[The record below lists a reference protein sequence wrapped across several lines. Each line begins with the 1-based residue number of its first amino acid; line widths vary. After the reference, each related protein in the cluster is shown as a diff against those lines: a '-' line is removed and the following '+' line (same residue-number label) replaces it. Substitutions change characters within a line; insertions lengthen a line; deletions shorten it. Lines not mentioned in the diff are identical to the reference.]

1 MKRACAIPQ
10 GEDALLEVI
19 DSVELSKVL
28 TFHQERIARPL
39 PRIRTSSHCGVTR
52 SAFVT
57 EQPMEIQGRISNFE
71 QVMLPHLD
79 AAYNLARWLV
89 RDPSIAEDV
98 VQDAY
103 ERAYKYF
110 ASFRGGSGRTWLLQI
125 VRNAAYSTLKARR
138 RRMEVSLSSGMLAAD
153 EDVVDMDIPDP
164 SPGPE
169 ATLAQR
175 QDLATLD
182 DALNALPAAW
192 RECLIL
198 RDVETLSYKEIAQIM
213 DVPIGTVMSR
223 LSRARQ
229 ALQRVVVR
237 DDQQGFV
244 PKNGKWIEP
253 AEEPGLID
261 ARQ

>member
-1 MKRACAIPQ
+1 MKN
-10 GEDALLEVI
+10 E
-19 DSVELSKVL
+19 
-28 TFHQERIARPL
+28 
-39 PRIRTSSHCGVTR
+39 
-52 SAFVT
+52 
-57 EQPMEIQGRISNFE
+57 GRHGNFE

-110 ASFRGGSGRTWLLQI
+110 AAFRGGSGRAWLLQI

-138 RRMEVSLSSGMLAAD
+138 LGMEVSLSSGTRAAD
-153 EDVVDMDIPDP
+153 EDGVDMDMPDP
-164 SPGPE
+164 TPGPE

-182 DALNALPAAW
+182 DALNALPVAW
-192 RECLIL
+192 RECVIL
-198 RDVETLSYKEIAQIM
+198 REVEALSYKEIARIM

-229 ALQRVVVR
+229 ALQREVLF
-237 DDQQGFV
+237 DDHKGLV
-244 PKNGKWIEP
+244 PKNGKGTGP
-253 AEEPGLID
+253 ADLHEFTSAGQSL
-261 ARQ
+261 

>member
-1 MKRACAIPQ
+1 
-10 GEDALLEVI
+10 
-19 DSVELSKVL
+19 
-28 TFHQERIARPL
+28 
-39 PRIRTSSHCGVTR
+39 
-52 SAFVT
+52 
-57 EQPMEIQGRISNFE
+57 MEIQGRVSNFE

-79 AAYNLARWLV
+79 AAYNLARRLV

-103 ERAYKYF
+103 ERACKYF
-110 ASFRGGSGRTWLLQI
+110 AAFRGGSGRAWLLQI
-125 VRNAAYSTLKARR
+125 VRNAAYSTLKAQR

-153 EDVVDMDIPDP
+153 EAGVDMDIPDS

-175 QDLATLD
+175 QDLAALD
-182 DALNALPAAW
+182 DALNALPVAL

-198 RDVETLSYKEIAQIM
+198 REVEELSYKEMARTM
-213 DVPIGTVMSR
+213 EVPIGTVMSR

-229 ALQRVVVR
+229 ALQREVVR
-237 DDQQGFV
+237 DDQ
-244 PKNGKWIEP
+244 KNGKWIEP
-253 AEEPGLID
+253 AEEPALTD